1 MTFSQF
7 DDSWKFWIWD
17 NVRRGSPKRELA
29 NILLE
34 KGFSK
39 ELIISEFNM
48 PSIFSDVGELAPQLC
63 LQRLKEY
70 GANRLSD
77 DLLIFEIKNF
87 LSPDECERMIEV
99 VRANCAQSSII
110 DYETGGNTI
119 SDFRTS
125 STANLYRNMGDIIN
139 YVEDLIIKYTNIPE
153 KFTEQIQGQ
162 YYKVGQQFK
171 PHYDTLFP
179 TSDKMKEAI
188 EKSGNRTWT
197 AMIYLNDV
205 EEGGETKFTKINFSS
220 KPERGKL
227 LIWQNTNNGQNVDN
241 SMHWGMP
248 VIKGEKFVLTKWLR
262 EKQYQNIP

>member
-1 MTFSQF
+1 MSFSTFN
-7 DDSWKFWIWD
+7 DSWKFWIWD

-34 KGFSK
+34 KGFDK
-39 ELIISEFNM
+39 ELIINEFSN
-48 PSIFSDVGELAPQLC
+48 PNIFSDEGEIAPQLC
-63 LQRLKEY
+63 LSRMEEY
-70 GANRLSD
+70 GAVRLSE
-77 DLLIFEIKNF
+77 DLEIFQIKNF
-87 LSPDECERMIEV
+87 LSPNECEQMIKI
-99 VRANCAQSSII
+99 VRENCHQSAVI
-110 DYETGGNTI
+110 DYSTGGDTI

-125 STANLYRNMGDIIN
+125 STANLYRKMGDIIN
-139 YVEDLIIKYTNIPE
+139 YVEDLIIKYFNIPE

-171 PHYDTLFP
+171 PHHDTFFP

-205 EEGGETKFTKINFSS
+205 EEGGETKFTKINYSS
-220 KPERGKL
+220 KPETGKL
-227 LIWQNTNNGQNVDN
+227 LFWRNTENGQNVEN

-248 VIKGEKFVLTKWLR
+248 VIKGEKFVLTKWFR
-262 EKQYQNIP
+262 EKQYQF